1 MDSLAITPPEM
12 MRRAQDVNNE
22 TAITRRAVL
31 EAFNSVPIGMIIT
44 DENARILHLN
54 RTAENLVLQGCGL
67 IIHKRMLTAT
77 ARRDSARLHRTIR
90 DVVTKARHGRG
101 TRAQAMSLYRP
112 SSAYPVS
119 IMVKPMWCMDN
130 GGPARRVG
138 PLANLIVADLDRQME
153 APADLLGRVFD
164 LTPAESVVLER
175 LVNGLTLQEIAD
187 ASGTSRNTV
196 RNQLHVVFEKTG
208 TNRQAELIKLV
219 LSTAVWTYGEA
230 TAMAGNV
237 PN

>member
-1 MDSLAITPPEM
+1 MESLANTPPEVF
-12 MRRAQDVNNE
+12 RRAPSFNDD
-22 TAITRRAVL
+22 TAIARRAVL

-54 RTAENLVLQGCGL
+54 RTAENLVQQGCGL
-67 IIHKRMLTAT
+67 EIHNRMLSAH
-77 ARRDSARLHRTIR
+77 ARSDAARLRQTIS

-101 TRAQAMSLYRP
+101 ARAQAMSLYR
-112 SSAYPVS
+112 SSSTYPLS
-119 IMVKPMWCMDN
+119 IMVKPMWCMDS
-130 GGPARRVG
+130 GDPIRRVG
-138 PLANLIVADLDRQME
+138 PLANLIVADLERQME

-187 ASGTSRNTV
+187 TSGTSRNTV

-208 TNRQAELIKLV
+208 TSRQSELIKLV
-219 LSTAVWTYGEA
+219 LSTAVWAHGEA
-230 TAMAGNV
+230 TAVAGSRLN
-237 PN
+237 

>member
-1 MDSLAITPPEM
+1 MDSLAIAPPEVI
-12 MRRAQDVNNE
+12 RRAKGFNDE
-22 TAITRRAVL
+22 TAIARRAVL

-54 RTAENLVLQGCGL
+54 RTAENLVQHGCGL
-67 IIHKRMLTAT
+67 VVQKRMLSAN
-77 ARRDSARLHRTIR
+77 ARSDSARLHRTIR
-90 DVVTKARHGRG
+90 DVVTKAKHGRG

-112 SSAYPVS
+112 SSTYPLS
-119 IMVKPMWCMDN
+119 IMVKPMWCMDS
-130 GGPARRVG
+130 GGPVRRVG
-138 PLANLIVADLDRQME
+138 PLANLIVADLDRPME

-175 LVNGLTLQEIAD
+175 LVHGLTLQEIAD

-208 TNRQAELIKLV
+208 TSRQAELIKLV
-219 LSTAVWTYGEA
+219 LSTAVWTYGES
-230 TAMAGNV
+230 TAIVGNR